1 MLSWSLL
8 CASNFFDGIN
18 FEPSARKWWSMNNIF
33 DTIFSNNPLEKGSD
47 FFFHSKQESFPP
59 NFFVFNQSCLLI
71 TQGKKLGKEKHSLKK
86 KSRWNLGQT
95 QFFFSAFNF
104 SLLFLLY
111 FFFVVLVK
119 QRRQTREAPFCS
131 RYRIT
136 KLQHFPEKLNCRYR
150 HFIFFSDKF
159 FFFNVRWNYTF
170 CLFCSE
176 TYSAICIRAEKASEA
191 GGEPQLSCIFPSE
204 IADTELYLLT
214 WKLKQSN
221 KQTSGQVL
229 RNYLHTSIINYVAQL
244 YWSLRVVHIFFSRQ
258 GACSTCSY
266 FIASILNI
274 SLLRLTSKCF
284 PLLQEHMN
292 RISA

>member
-111 FFFVVLVK
+111 FFFVVLVETK
-119 QRRQTREAPFCS
+119 KANKRSTLLFQIPNNQAATLS
-131 RYRIT
+131 RKI
-136 KLQHFPEKLNCRYR
+136 KLPLSSFY
-150 HFIFFSDKF
+150 IFF
-159 FFFNVRWNYTF
+159 
-170 CLFCSE
+170 
-176 TYSAICIRAEKASEA
+176 
-191 GGEPQLSCIFPSE
+191 
-204 IADTELYLLT
+204 
-214 WKLKQSN
+214 
-221 KQTSGQVL
+221 
-229 RNYLHTSIINYVAQL
+229 
-244 YWSLRVVHIFFSRQ
+244 RQ
-258 GACSTCSY
+258 
-266 FIASILNI
+266 IL
-274 SLLRLTSKCF
+274 LLRFLTYAGIIHFAFFAQKHTAQF
-284 PLLQEHMN
+284 
-292 RISA
+292 AYA